1 MTLLLFI
8 LGLFAIFCIGRYNE
22 SNKLFWTL
30 LIAFVG
36 GFTTASVAIKSMREN
51 KDKVCKFDAKSIQVS
66 NGLSELSFLVTD
78 NPNDAIESTQNPV
91 GKTSSIELY
100 AYHKESLPEVLNQ
113 PRLLRPPTPKRL
125 ASNFDDTS

>member
-1 MTLLLFI
+1 MTLFLFI

-36 GFTTASVAIKSMREN
+36 GFTTARIAIESLREN
-51 KDKVCKFDAKSIQVS
+51 KAKVCKFDVQSTQVS
-66 NGLSELSFLVTD
+66 NGLLELPFLVTNSPD
-78 NPNDAIESTQNPV
+78 DALGFIQNPV
-91 GKTSSIELY
+91 GKTSDIKQL

-113 PRLLRPPTPKRL
+113 SRLLRPPCMY
-125 ASNFDDTS
+125 NYHDTS